1 MRFLRYLPALG
12 VAVGI
17 GCATMRTPLTVPQPA
32 IISHAQWE
40 SQPPLGYAADAV
52 RRNEPPGGT
61 LTFHDLSITVLG
73 TPTDSIAAAT
83 SSVGALSTAE
93 GSSADSSSVAPVDQV
108 RLQLRSGD
116 AQEERLAREG
126 EAFNW
131 NGYHIAIV
139 AVYAK
144 GELGNGLVALEVG
157 TLASVP
163 PNVASSLLAGGAD
176 MRLRVPQKITS
187 ITLHHEGS
195 AKPLLPGDDPVQL
208 LRNLQS
214 WSASDRNWWDVPYH
228 YLIDLDGHIYEGRDW
243 HYMGETNTTYDPSG
257 HFLISIIG
265 NYNLQEPT
273 QKQLDAIADLMAWAV
288 KEFDVPVDSIKGHYQ
303 YADTGCPGKN
313 LRKYLEDGAFRR
325 MVEARLG
332 REVQVSRAEPA
343 QPLE

>member
-1 MRFLRYLPALG
+1 MKSLRYLPAAG
-12 VAVGI
+12 VVIAI
-17 GCATMRTPLTVPQPA
+17 GCATMRTSPPVPQPA

-40 SQPPLGYAADAV
+40 SQPPLGYPADAI

-61 LTFHDLSITVLG
+61 LTFRDLSITVLA
-73 TPTDSIAAAT
+73 TYTDSSVTSTGAGAAQAI
-83 SSVGALSTAE
+83 
-93 GSSADSSSVAPVDQV
+93 DNV
-108 RLQLRSGD
+108 RLQLRAGD
-116 AQEERLAREG
+116 AKEERLAREG

-139 AVYAK
+139 AIYAK

-163 PNVASSLLAGGAD
+163 PNVASSLVAGGAD
-176 MRLRVPQKITS
+176 MRLRIAQKITS

-228 YLIDLDGHIYEGRDW
+228 YLIDLDGNIYEGRDW
-243 HYMGETNTTYDPSG
+243 HYVGETNTTYDPSG

-265 NYNLQEPT
+265 NYDLQEPT

-288 KEFDVPVDSIKGHYQ
+288 EEFDVPVDSIKGHYQ

-313 LRKYLEDGAFRR
+313 LRKYLEDGTFRR

-332 REVQVSRAEPA
+332 REVRVSRAGS
-343 QPLE
+343 

>member
-1 MRFLRYLPALG
+1 MNPIRYLPAAG
-12 VAVGI
+12 VAAAI
-17 GCATMRTPLTVPQPA
+17 GCATMRNPHPVPQPT
-32 IISHAQWE
+32 IISHARWE
-40 SQPPLGYAADAV
+40 SQPPLGYPADAI

-61 LTFHDLSITVLG
+61 LDFHDLSITVVG
-73 TPTDSIAAAT
+73 TQIDSIAAPTTGGGSAGVVGT
-83 SSVGALSTAE
+83 SVDP
-93 GSSADSSSVAPVDQV
+93 GSASPVDQV

-116 AQEERLAREG
+116 AHEERLVREG

-139 AVYAK
+139 AIYAK

-157 TLASVP
+157 TLSSVP
-163 PNVASSLLAGGAD
+163 SNVASSLVAGGAD

-195 AKPLLPGDDPVQL
+195 ARPLLPGDDPVRQL
-208 LRNLQS
+208 RALQA
-214 WSASDRNWWDVPYH
+214 WGERDRNWWDVPYH
-228 YLIDLDGHIYEGRDW
+228 YLIDLDGNIYEGRDW

-273 QKQLDAIADLMAWAV
+273 QKQLNAIADLMAWAV

-313 LRKYLEDGAFRR
+313 LRKYLEDGTFRR

-332 REVQVSRAEPA
+332 KEVRVSRAGS
-343 QPLE
+343 

>member
-1 MRFLRYLPALG
+1 
-12 VAVGI
+12 V
-17 GCATMRTPLTVPQPA
+17 
-32 IISHAQWE
+32 
-40 SQPPLGYAADAV
+40 GYAADAI

-61 LTFHDLSITVLG
+61 LDFHDLSITVLG
-73 TPTDSIAAAT
+73 TSTDSIAAAT
-83 SSVGALSTAE
+83 GSVAALSTTV
-93 GSSADSSSVAPVDQV
+93 GQSGDSSSAAPVDQV
-108 RLQLRSGD
+108 RLQLRAGD
-116 AQEERLAREG
+116 AQEERLAHEG

-163 PNVASSLLAGGAD
+163 ANVASSLVAGGAD

-195 AKPLLPGDDPVQL
+195 ARPLLPGDDPVQQ
-208 LRNLQS
+208 LRNLQA
-214 WSASDRNWWDVPYH
+214 WGERDRNWWDVPYH
-228 YLIDLDGHIYEGRDW
+228 YLIDLDGNIYEGRDW

-273 QKQLDAIADLMAWAV
+273 QKQLNSIADLMAWAV
-288 KEFDVPVDSIKGHYQ
+288 EEFDVPVDSIKGHYQ
-303 YADTGCPGKN
+303 YAETGCPGKN
-313 LRKYLEDGAFRR
+313 LRKYLEDGTFRR

-332 REVQVSRAEPA
+332 REVRVSRAGS
-343 QPLE
+343 

>member
-1 MRFLRYLPALG
+1 MNPIRYLPAAG
-12 VAVGI
+12 AAVAI
-17 GCATMRTPLTVPQPA
+17 GCATMRNPHPVPQPA

-40 SQPPLGYAADAV
+40 SQPPLGYPADAM

-61 LTFHDLSITVLG
+61 LDFHDISITVVG
-73 TPTDSIAAAT
+73 TQTDSIAAAT
-83 SSVGALSTAE
+83 MTGGGSAGAVAPSV
-93 GSSADSSSVAPVDQV
+93 DSSSAAPVDRV
-108 RLQLRSGD
+108 RLKLRSGD
-116 AQEERLAREG
+116 AEEERLVREG

-131 NGYHIAIV
+131 NGYHVAIV
-139 AVYAK
+139 AIYAK

-157 TLASVP
+157 TLATVP
-163 PNVASSLLAGGAD
+163 PSVASSLVAGGAD

-195 AKPLLPGDDPVQL
+195 AEPLRPGDDPVKQL
-208 LRNLQS
+208 RALQA
-214 WSASDRNWWDVPYH
+214 WGERDRNWWDVPYH
-228 YLIDLDGHIYEGRDW
+228 YLIDLDGNIYEGRDW

-303 YADTGCPGKN
+303 YAETGCPGKN
-313 LRKYLEDGAFRR
+313 LRKYLEDGTFRR

-332 REVQVSRAEPA
+332 GGVEVSRAGS
-343 QPLE
+343 

>member
-1 MRFLRYLPALG
+1 MRYARYIPAAA
-12 VAVGI
+12 VAVVV
-17 GCATMRTPLTVPQPA
+17 GCATVRAGHPVPQPA
-32 IISHAQWE
+32 IIPHSQWE
-40 SQPPLGYAADAV
+40 SQPPLGYPADAV

-61 LTFHDLSITVLG
+61 LTFHDLSIEVLS
-73 TPTDSIAAAT
+73 TSTDSVDSAVAPAAAT
-83 SSVGALSTAE
+83 GAATTQST
-93 GSSADSSSVAPVDQV
+93 DSSSVVKVDQV
-108 RLQLRSGD
+108 RLELRARD
-116 AQEERLAREG
+116 ALEERLVREG

-131 NGYHIAIV
+131 NGYHV
-139 AVYAK
+139 AVVAIYAK

-163 PNVASSLLAGGAD
+163 PNVATSLVAGGAEL
-176 MRLRVPQKITS
+176 RLRVPQKITS

-195 AKPLLPGDDPVQL
+195 AKPLLPGDDPVRL

-228 YLIDLDGHIYEGRDW
+228 YLLDLDGNIYEGRDW

-257 HFLISIIG
+257 HFLISVIG

-273 QKQLDAIADLMAWAV
+273 PKQLDAIADLMAWAV
-288 KEFDVPVDSIKGHYQ
+288 EEFDVPLDSIKGHYQ

-313 LRKYLEDGAFRR
+313 LRKYLEDGTFRR

-332 REVQVSRAEPA
+332 RELEVSRVGR
-343 QPLE
+343 

>member
-1 MRFLRYLPALG
+1 MRLLRFLAASG
-12 VAVGI
+12 VAFAV
-17 GCATMRTPLTVPQPA
+17 GCATMHTSRPVPQPA
-32 IISHAQWE
+32 VISHSQWE
-40 SQPPLGYAADAV
+40 SQPPVGYPADAI
-52 RRNEPPGGT
+52 RRNEAPGGT

-73 TPTDSIAAAT
+73 TFTDSVVAAT
-83 SSVGALSTAE
+83 ASTGISVTAA
-93 GSSADSSSVAPVDQV
+93 SPLADSAGAALVDHV

-116 AQEERLAREG
+116 AREERVAREG

-131 NGYHIAIV
+131 KGYHIAIV
-139 AVYAK
+139 AIYAK

-157 TLASVP
+157 TLATVP
-163 PNVASSLLAGGAD
+163 ANVASSPVAGGAD

-195 AKPLLPGDDPVQL
+195 AKPLLPGDDPVQQ
-208 LRNLQS
+208 LRNLQA
-214 WSASDRNWWDVPYH
+214 WGERDRNWWDVPYH
-228 YLIDLDGHIYEGRDW
+228 YLIDLDGNIYEGRDW

-273 QKQLDAIADLMAWAV
+273 QKQLNAIADLMAWAV

-303 YADTGCPGKN
+303 YAETGCPGKN
-313 LRKYLEDGAFRR
+313 LRKYLEDGTFRR

-332 REVQVSRAEPA
+332 RTVEVSRAGS
-343 QPLE
+343 

>member
-1 MRFLRYLPALG
+1 
-12 VAVGI
+12 
-17 GCATMRTPLTVPQPA
+17 MRTGQPVPQPA

-40 SQPPLGYAADAV
+40 SQPALGYAADAM
-52 RRNEPPGGT
+52 RRNEPVGGT
-61 LTFHDLSITVLG
+61 LAFHDLSITVLA
-73 TPTDSIAAAT
+73 TSTDSDSI
-83 SSVGALSTAE
+83 STR
-93 GSSADSSSVAPVDQV
+93 SSAGPASSLSGSTDASSTKSVDQV
-108 RLQLRSGD
+108 RLQLRAGD
-116 AQEERLAREG
+116 AQEERVARAG

-131 NGYHIAIV
+131 NGYHVAIV
-139 AVYAK
+139 AIYAK

-163 PNVASSLLAGGAD
+163 ENVASSLVAGGAD
-176 MRLRVPQKITS
+176 MRLRIAQKITS

-228 YLIDLDGHIYEGRDW
+228 YLIDLDGNIYEGRDW
-243 HYMGETNTTYDPSG
+243 HYMGETNTTYDPDG

-313 LRKYLEDGAFRR
+313 LRKYLEDGTFRR

>member
-1 MRFLRYLPALG
+1 MKSLRYLPAVG
-12 VAVGI
+12 VAVAI
-17 GCATMRTPLTVPQPA
+17 GCATMRTSHPVPQPA
-32 IISHAQWE
+32 IISHSQWE
-40 SQPPLGYAADAV
+40 SQPPVGYAADAI

-73 TPTDSIAAAT
+73 TSTDSVAAAT
-83 SSVGALSTAE
+83 SSSDASSTSVGP
-93 GSSADSSSVAPVDQV
+93 SADSASTAPIDQV
-108 RLQLRSGD
+108 RLQLRTGEGE
-116 AQEERLAREG
+116 EERLAREG

-139 AVYAK
+139 AIYAK

-163 PNVASSLLAGGAD
+163 SNVASSLVAGGAD

-195 AKPLLPGDDPVQL
+195 ARPLLPGDDPVQQ
-208 LRNLQS
+208 LRNLQA
-214 WSASDRNWWDVPYH
+214 WGERDRNWWDVPYH
-228 YLIDLDGHIYEGRDW
+228 YLIDLDGNIYEGRDW

-273 QKQLDAIADLMAWAV
+273 QKQLNAIADLMAWAV

-303 YADTGCPGKN
+303 YAETGCPGKN
-313 LRKYLEDGAFRR
+313 LRKYLEDGTFRR
-325 MVEARLG
+325 MVEARL
-332 REVQVSRAEPA
+332 E
-343 QPLE
+343 

>member
-1 MRFLRYLPALG
+1 MRALRYLPAAS
-12 VAVGI
+12 VAIAI
-17 GCATMRTPLTVPQPA
+17 GCATVRPSPPVPQPA

-40 SQPPLGYAADAV
+40 SQPPLGYPADAV

-61 LTFHDLSITVLG
+61 LAFHDLSITVLS
-73 TPTDSIAAAT
+73 TFTDSLAAAT
-83 SSVGALSTAE
+83 SSVGAAST
-93 GSSADSSSVAPVDQV
+93 SAGPSMDSSRVGPVDQV
-108 RLQLRSGD
+108 RLQLRKGD
-116 AQEERLAREG
+116 AREERLAREG

-139 AVYAK
+139 AIYAK

-163 PNVASSLLAGGAD
+163 PNIASSLVAGGAD

-195 AKPLLPGDDPVQL
+195 VKPLLPGDDPVQQ
-208 LRNLQS
+208 LRALQA
-214 WSASDRNWWDVPYH
+214 WGERDRNWWDVPYH
-228 YLIDLDGHIYEGRDW
+228 YLIDLDGNIYEGRDW
-243 HYMGETNTTYDPSG
+243 HYMGETNTTYDPRG
-257 HFLISIIG
+257 HFLITVIG

-273 QKQLDAIADLMAWAV
+273 PAELDAIADLMAWAV

-303 YADTGCPGKN
+303 YAETGCPGKN
-313 LRKYLEDGAFRR
+313 LRKYLEDGTFRR

-332 REVQVSRAEPA
+332 EGVQVGSAEPSL
-343 QPLE
+343 PHE

>member
-1 MRFLRYLPALG
+1 MRSLRYLPAFG
-12 VAVGI
+12 VAVTI
-17 GCATMRTPLTVPQPA
+17 GCATVRTTHPVPQPA
-32 IISHAQWE
+32 IITHSQWE
-40 SQPPLGYAADAV
+40 SQPPVGYAADAM

-61 LTFHDLSITVLG
+61 LTFRDLSITVVA
-73 TPTDSIAAAT
+73 TYTDSSVT
-83 SSVGALSTAE
+83 STGPGETSLIE
-93 GSSADSSSVAPVDQV
+93 QV
-108 RLQLRSGD
+108 RLQLREGD
-116 AQEERLAREG
+116 AQEERIAREG

-131 NGYHIAIV
+131 RGYHVAIV
-139 AVYAK
+139 AIYAK

-163 PNVASSLLAGGAD
+163 ANVASSLVAGGAD

-195 AKPLLPGDDPVQL
+195 AKPLLPGDDPVAQL
-208 LRNLQS
+208 RALQS
-214 WSASDRNWWDVPYH
+214 WGERDRNWWDVPYH
-228 YLIDLDGHIYEGRDW
+228 YLIDLDGNIYEGRDW

-303 YADTGCPGKN
+303 YAETGCPGKN
-313 LRKYLEDGAFRR
+313 LRKYLEDGTFRR

-332 REVQVSRAEPA
+332 KEIEVSRAGR
-343 QPLE
+343 

>member
-1 MRFLRYLPALG
+1 MRYARYIPAAA
-12 VAVGI
+12 VAVVV
-17 GCATMRTPLTVPQPA
+17 GCATVRAGHPVPQPA
-32 IISHAQWE
+32 IIPHSQWE
-40 SQPPLGYAADAV
+40 SQPPLGYPADAV

-61 LTFHDLSITVLG
+61 LTFHDLSIEVLS
-73 TPTDSIAAAT
+73 TSTDSVDSAVAPAAAT
-83 SSVGALSTAE
+83 GAATTQ
-93 GSSADSSSVAPVDQV
+93 SADSSSVVKVDQV
-108 RLQLRSGD
+108 RLELRARD
-116 AQEERLAREG
+116 ALEERLVREG

-131 NGYHIAIV
+131 NGYHV
-139 AVYAK
+139 AVVAIYAK

-163 PNVASSLLAGGAD
+163 PNVTASLVAGGAEL
-176 MRLRVPQKITS
+176 RLRVPQKITS

-195 AKPLLPGDDPVQL
+195 ARPLLPGDDPVRL

-228 YLIDLDGHIYEGRDW
+228 YLLDLDGNIYEGRDW

-257 HFLISIIG
+257 HFLISVIG

-273 QKQLDAIADLMAWAV
+273 AKQLDAIANLMAWAV
-288 KEFDVPVDSIKGHYQ
+288 EEFDVPLDSIKGHYQ

-313 LRKYLEDGAFRR
+313 LRKYLEDGTFRR

-332 REVQVSRAEPA
+332 RELEVSRGGR
-343 QPLE
+343 

>member
-1 MRFLRYLPALG
+1 MNPIRYLPAAG
-12 VAVGI
+12 IVVAI
-17 GCATMRTPLTVPQPA
+17 GCATMRTSHPVPQPA
-32 IISHAQWE
+32 IISHSQWE
-40 SQPPLGYAADAV
+40 SQPPVGYPADAV

-61 LTFHDLSITVLG
+61 LTFHDLSITVVA
-73 TPTDSIAAAT
+73 TQTDSVAAAT
-83 SSVGALSTAE
+83 TTGGGSTGATGPSV
-93 GSSADSSSVAPVDQV
+93 DSSSATPVDQV

-116 AQEERLAREG
+116 AHEERLAREG

-139 AVYAK
+139 AIYAK

-163 PNVASSLLAGGAD
+163 PNVASSVVAGGAD

-195 AKPLLPGDDPVQL
+195 ARPLLPGDDPVRQL
-208 LRNLQS
+208 RALQA
-214 WSASDRNWWDVPYH
+214 WGERDRNWWDVPYH
-228 YLIDLDGHIYEGRDW
+228 YLIDLDGNIYEGRDW

-273 QKQLDAIADLMAWAV
+273 QKQLNAIADLMAWAV

-303 YADTGCPGKN
+303 YAETGCPGKN
-313 LRKYLEDGAFRR
+313 LRKYLEDGTFRR

-332 REVQVSRAEPA
+332 GPVEVSRAGS
-343 QPLE
+343 